1 MSSGAKQSHERPI
14 NGSSGEDLDGDGR
27 YQMPKLLSVGPYY
40 VICILVLTA
49 AIGVVLL
56 IAPELLQMPEV
67 ALGFGLAP
75 LAVSLA
81 LTCPVLLCTLF
92 MIISY
97 FRIHEAFPVLYPLH
111 LPLALAILSL
121 MSVLIHMVGGQ
132 VRFTWRPPLKFLIA
146 LFVFVVVSC
155 VTSTDQLTSRTTL
168 GDLVKIFLMTFVI
181 AWFFRKPAHFR
192 FITRVVIIAGAT
204 IALVAIDNYLTG
216 FDLIGGRVRIG
227 SALNSS
233 IGDPNDLCLVLLFA
247 WSFCLAVIVIRPSPV
262 DCILGWIATPALL
275 WAMIVTHSRGGLIGV
290 LAVFAII
297 GSQKWKSK
305 SVMALICLVLCVAI
319 LVVMVDN
326 RGSSFGEDSAFDDS
340 SQNRLN
346 AWIAAIKMGIS
357 RPIWG
362 VGLNTFRQ
370 NLWFYKTDNWA
381 DYHDM
386 VTHSTW
392 LTVLA
397 EIGFPGFV
405 AFIMMVASTWRACR
419 HNLLA
424 LECLNNGKVLKVVA
438 LGLMGGV
445 GGFCASGTFLSQAF
459 TWPIY
464 VFVGLTVSLSN
475 YLDDLANA
483 PAKTPALPERE
494 RRVLQRRPLGHEVIR

>member
-1 MSSGAKQSHERPI
+1 MPSSGAKQSHERPI

-27 YQMPKLLSVGPYY
+27 YQMPKLLSVAPYY

-49 AIGVVLL
+49 AIGVLL
-56 IAPELLQMPEV
+56 LTAPELLQLPEV
-67 ALGFGLAP
+67 VLGLGLAP
-75 LAVSLA
+75 IAVSLA

-121 MSVLIHMVGGQ
+121 MSAFIHMVGGQ
-132 VRFTWRPPLKFLIA
+132 VRFTWRPPLKFLIV

-155 VTSTDQLTSRTTL
+155 ITSTDQYTSRTTL

-181 AWFFRKPAHFR
+181 AWLFRKPTHFQ

-204 IALVAIDNYLTG
+204 IALVAIDNYVTG

-262 DCILGWIATPALL
+262 DCILGLIATPALL
-275 WAMIVTHSRGGLIGV
+275 WAMIATQSRGGLIGV
-290 LAVFAII
+290 LAVVAII

-305 SVMALICLVLCVAI
+305 P
-319 LVVMVDN
+319 VMVLTCLALCAAIFIAMADN

-362 VGLNTFRQ
+362 VGLNTFRE
-370 NLWFYKTDNWA
+370 NLWSYKTDMWA

-386 VTHSTW
+386 VAHSTW
-392 LTVLA
+392 LTVFA
-397 EIGFPGFV
+397 EIGVPGFV
-405 AFIMMVASTWRACR
+405 VFIMMVGSTWRACR
-419 HNLLA
+419 HNLSA
-424 LECLNNGKVLKVVA
+424 LECLNNGKALKVVA

-464 VFVGLTVSLSN
+464 IFVGLTVSLSN
-475 YLDDLANA
+475 YLDGLTDA
-483 PAKTPALPERE
+483 PAKPPTLPERIGAGSTASA
-494 RRVLQRRPLGHEVIR
+494 VGS